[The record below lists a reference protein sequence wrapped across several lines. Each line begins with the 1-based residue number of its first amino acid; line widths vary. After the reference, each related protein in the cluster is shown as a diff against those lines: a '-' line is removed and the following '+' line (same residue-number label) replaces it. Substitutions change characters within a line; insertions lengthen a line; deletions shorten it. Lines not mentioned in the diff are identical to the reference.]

1 MLATDNLEFARS
13 SLAIALVFANVA
25 VWIGVYLEGER
36 FSEALKQVG
45 WKILVV
51 ALAAEAAFAA
61 VLVVVDSVVSARQKA
76 EILALE
82 TIVGGRQLTD
92 DQINQI
98 AASLKDFAGKKI
110 VVGSYLGDAEGARL
124 GLQIRKALRL
134 ADIEVGAGLGS
145 VLSMNGDAGF
155 GIEVTGQEVDKPMTQ
170 AIAAALKDIGHLQ
183 EVTAHVTPPAK
194 DTFPG
199 VMVQLRPL

>member
-183 EVTAHVTPPAK
+183 EVTA
-194 DTFPG
+194 
-199 VMVQLRPL
+199 M